1 MRKLQYLVAASLD
14 GYICKPDG
22 SFDYF
27 PTEGDHV
34 QDYFEKLKGFDAV
47 LMGRKTYEVGL
58 REGKTD
64 PYPAM
69 DSYVFSRTMTDS
81 PDPQVTLVSENAT
94 EFVSDLKNSPGGDI
108 YLCGGA
114 EFAATLLKANLIDE
128 IIIKLN
134 PILIGKGI
142 PLFAHIETPVD
153 LDLFAVKRYESGV
166 VLLSYRPAV

>member
-14 GYICKPDG
+14 GRICLPDG
-22 SFDYF
+22 SFDCF
-27 PTEGDHV
+27 PAEGDQV
-34 QDYFEKLKGFDAV
+34 QDYFDKLKTFDAV

-69 DSYVFSRTMTDS
+69 ESYVFSRSIPES
-81 PDPQVTLVSENAT
+81 PDPRVRLVSENAAG
-94 EFVSDLKNSPGGDI
+94 FVADLKSSSGGNI

-114 EFAATLLKANLIDE
+114 DLAATLFAANLIDE
-128 IIIKLN
+128 IVVKLN
-134 PILIGKGI
+134 PLLMGSGI
-142 PLFAHIETPVD
+142 PLFARIQEPAR

-166 VLLSYRPAV
+166 VLLSYRPIV